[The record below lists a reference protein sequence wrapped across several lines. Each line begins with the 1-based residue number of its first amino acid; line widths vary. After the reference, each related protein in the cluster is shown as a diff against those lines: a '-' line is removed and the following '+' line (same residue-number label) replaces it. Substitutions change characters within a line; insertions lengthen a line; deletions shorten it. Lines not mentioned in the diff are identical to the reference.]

1 MKQKKIQQNSKCK
14 KKEMVKPDKKMLIP
28 PPKKFFRLFAVDSNL
43 CF

>member
-1 MKQKKIQQNSKCK
+1 MKQKKIQQNSKSYK
-14 KKEMVKPDKKMLIP
+14 KKWQKPDKKMLIP